1 MHLTAI
7 YWCSFH
13 FPVTQIVGP
22 RALHA
27 RLHILAG
34 SPSLI
39 RNDTPWT
46 RARRTAQERRAGAG
60 TLHTRFT
67 FYSLAASNCRC
78 RKHLLASS
86 VTTIEMYK
94 QRGEPN
100 VSQRARKASP
110 TPKIASRHSSFVVD
124 STLHHTASQLP
135 LAKQADGTAAHDT
148 QDTHCH
154 ERPPLTVAA
163 SHRRR
168 SSPSPLLTVAAPH
181 GVCGAS
187 HRWIGRSTFFG
198 SNCSLKSPCPSWPW
212 LPEPKVK
219 MAPLFVRSR
228 VCACATRS
236 SRDVSQK

>member
-168 SSPSPLLTVAAPH
+168 LSPSPLLTVTAPH
-181 GVCGAS
+181 
-187 HRWIGRSTFFG
+187 RR
-198 SNCSLKSPCPSWPW
+198 
-212 LPEPKVK
+212 
-219 MAPLFVRSR
+219 
-228 VCACATRS
+228 RS
-236 SRDVSQK
+236 SRRLRRFAPVDWQVDLLWQQLLVEVPMPQLALAARPKGKDGPALCAEQGVRLCDTQ